1 MFKAKNLLI
10 IVLIVSVMTTVWFI
24 NNQKQNIIEIN
35 EQREVDPGVR
45 ITNPQLIGR
54 HQGKR
59 QWEIISET
67 ITQKGE
73 MVYIDGIEKVT
84 IMRDE
89 EPFYFLTAESGEWN
103 RDTGVLVLVGEIVIT
118 DNNEFS
124 LITDQLIWNGNRE
137 EIEIPNRFTMTVDDS
152 DIVADRVFID
162 INKEI
167 AHVIGNVAIKND
179 KFTWVLDHFVY
190 EFDSEILQILGGITI
205 NFERR

>member
-118 DNNEFS
+118 DNNGFS
-124 LITDQLIWNGNRE
+124 LITDQLIWNGNR